1 MRPNI
6 PFPSVRVVTRRQRA
20 MSDKELAADI
30 AADKIDR
37 VKVVSVDL
45 DNNVL
50 EETQEDKSLSDSYQE
65 EHGGN
70 KCTRPIVEGVVRDNV
85 VEELMVEDESEVASV
100 SEEEGCASWLEG
112 GLAAE
117 SQPLPVLNGSKEG
130 VGELI
135 AQQLEDD
142 SLIYARR
149 NGEEEKDGFCF
160 NKNGLLTHAKISDLG
175 KMMVTVVIPKN
186 RRQEVLDIAHRGL
199 AGGHFSEKRTYLC
212 ICAHFWWPQMRK
224 SVREYCAM
232 RLCSS
237 LATS

>member
-1 MRPNI
+1 
-6 PFPSVRVVTRRQRA
+6 

-30 AADKIDR
+30 AADKTDR

-70 KCTRPIVEGVVRDNV
+70 NCTSPIVEGVVRNNV
-85 VEELMVEDESEVASV
+85 VEELMVEDECDIASV
-100 SEEEGCASWLEG
+100 LEEEGCASGLEG

-130 VGELI
+130 VGEVI

-160 NKNGLLTHAKISDLG
+160 NKNGLLTHTKTSDLG
-175 KMMVTVVIPKN
+175 KMMYCTFFILRNWYIFPSTVTYI
-186 RRQEVLDIAHRGL
+186 QYIYIYIYIICDSLW
-199 AGGHFSEKRTYLC
+199 EKGALHAK
-212 ICAHFWWPQMRK
+212 I
-224 SVREYCAM
+224 EIEI
-232 RLCSS
+232 
-237 LATS
+237 